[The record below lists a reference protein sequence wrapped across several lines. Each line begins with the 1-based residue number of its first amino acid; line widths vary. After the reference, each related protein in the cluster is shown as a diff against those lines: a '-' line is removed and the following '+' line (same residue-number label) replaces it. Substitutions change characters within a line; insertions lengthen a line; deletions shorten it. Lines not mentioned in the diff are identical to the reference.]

1 MENLQIEILIGAILI
16 TIYAH
21 ERFNTPPNVRAST
34 TAIRYYVASAIY
46 LMIYLITFYLLT
58 KYPFVLGKLNLMK
71 PEEVTGATPIIVA
84 MVLSMLVPKIPL
96 VSTLDAKLKQFL
108 HRLAAIPFEAIRLSK
123 ELQACEYKVPG
134 NFDPEHKHIK
144 KLFEELKE
152 QGYEQPEKLIDS
164 EFKIVT
170 NWINIVSL
178 MIQIKSWES
187 KSQFSSFVQERTGQL
202 DRIKD
207 HYTRLSSLVQ
217 NAYTLNLEMAKH
229 KKLKNDLG
237 AAISKVTGKFDEDLQ
252 NEQRAMYS
260 ELCDFISHGLLKT
273 CIMGASRIR
282 TLNNMGFAE
291 IHVEN
296 RVGLSVNSTLALF
309 GILLI
314 LTLVNFIL
322 FQPAPVA
329 TPEGSAEV
337 VDRTRIML
345 MVTMIVAI
353 YSAAVICAV
362 VPKQLSPYFQ
372 SSDKHTYPGG
382 AYVMSGLLAMCA
394 SFIISMAFRTL
405 LYALKP
411 EYSGFIDPLQ
421 KAWEHF
427 STSSYPWLIMAFVCT
442 LSLAFLIDWQQ
453 PEWIKPKWAR
463 VTNGAIQAIILVS
476 AVSLVH
482 WWLAGLA
489 SRDSFHG
496 QLPPLVQLVR
506 VSTVIGFVLGYFVP
520 AWYRNSARIAAE
532 HAANECNDTPA
543 AARLKRVA

>member
-1 MENLQIEILIGAILI
+1 MINLHIEILIGAILI

-96 VSTLDAKLKQFL
+96 ASTLDTKLKLFL

-123 ELQACEYKVPG
+123 ELQACDYKVPG
-134 NFDPEHKHIK
+134 HFDPEHKHVK
-144 KLFEELKE
+144 KLFDELKE
-152 QGYEQPEKLIDS
+152 QGYEQPEKLVDAEYTVI
-164 EFKIVT
+164 T
-170 NWINIVSL
+170 NWINITSL
-178 MIQIKSWES
+178 MIQVKSWES
-187 KSQFSSFVQERTGQL
+187 KSQFSSFVQERAGQL

-207 HYTRLSSLVQ
+207 HYARLSSLVQ
-217 NAYTLNLEMAKH
+217 NAYLLNQEMAKH

-237 AAISKVTGKFDEDLQ
+237 AAISKVTSKFDEDLQ

-273 CIMGASRIR
+273 CIMGTSRIR
-282 TLNNMGFAE
+282 TLNNMGFADM
-291 IHVEN
+291 HVEN

-322 FQPAPVA
+322 FQPKPV
-329 TPEGSAEV
+329 EGAET

-372 SSDKHTYPGG
+372 ASEKHSYPGG

-411 EYSGFIDPLQ
+411 EYSGFVEPFQ

-442 LSLAFLIDWQQ
+442 LTLAFLIDWQQ
-453 PEWIKPKWAR
+453 PKWIKPKYAR
-463 VTNGAIQAIILVS
+463 VTSGVIQASILVS

-482 WWLAGLA
+482 WWLTGLA
-489 SRDSFHG
+489 SSDSFHG
-496 QLPPLVQLVR
+496 QLPPLVQLIR
-506 VSTVIGFVLGYFVP
+506 VSTIIGFVLGFFVP
-520 AWYRNSARIAAE
+520 AWYTNSTRIEAKHTTGDSDNTIAG
-532 HAANECNDTPA
+532 
-543 AARLKRVA
+543 ARLKRVA